1 MFFDVEKKLE
11 FFEIALQSLP
21 QGKIQLFFLDLLNQ
35 YKYKLGF
42 FLQKAGPKPT
52 AQLDRTNDNVYHAT
66 TCVVRSVMA
75 LSRSVQQQ
83 QSTHYLENVKAV
95 GFELRKLL
103 EAVDQLVPALP
114 ISTHRE
120 VSSNLCRMVPEHEQW
135 IKLSKKV
142 K

>member
-21 QGKIQLFFLDLLNQ
+21 QGKIQLFFLDLLTQ
-35 YKYKLGF
+35 YNYKLF

-120 VSSNLCRMVPEHEQW
+120 VCTVAHQH
-135 IKLSKKV
+135 IG
-142 K
+142 